1 MDEPDWGA
9 DDQPKLNDEKGLDK
23 GPKPA
28 WADIEEVN
36 FKIEEGDLDTAAPA
50 GSNTKPKMLDNAKEC
65 TKYWDDWWAKTEKE
79 NASSSQM
86 LAEARAEATG
96 VKHEATGAKDEAA
109 GADEKGEGEEEWEE
123 WEWEDWGW
131 SKSEKK
137 EWKWERRN
145 GSAKDAARKK
155 WALRMS
161 GEEDPQKQ
169 EMLKLA
175 ALKNARYNRVM
186 TRRAN
191 AAAEAARKA
200 VQEQHEAAAA
210 AYRATQE
217 AWARVQAEQWA
228 QQQQAAQQYHDG
240 WYYGGGWQ
248 YDYAAQGGLCC
259 SHSAIHSLFFLFLM
273 YRTLFLM
280 I

>member
-1 MDEPDWGA
+1 M
-9 DDQPKLNDEKGLDK
+9 KREK
-23 GPKPA
+23 
-28 WADIEEVN
+28 VR
-36 FKIEEGDLDTAAPA
+36 
-50 GSNTKPKMLDNAKEC
+50 GSGKNGSGKTKA
-65 TKYWDDWWAKTEKE
+65 
-79 NASSSQM
+79 
-86 LAEARAEATG
+86 
-96 VKHEATGAKDEAA
+96 GAKVRRRKGNGRGEM
-109 GADEKGEGEEEWEE
+109 GA
-123 WEWEDWGW
+123 
-131 SKSEKK
+131 
-137 EWKWERRN
+137 RR
-145 GSAKDAARKK
+145 RKK

-175 ALKNARYNRVM
+175 ALGNARYNRVM

-228 QQQQAAQQYHDG
+228 QQQQAAQQYHDW

-248 YDYAAQGGLCC
+248 YDSAAQGGLCF
-259 SHSAIHSLFFLFLM
+259 SHSATHSLFFLM